1 MNFIKKWYT
10 YQKERFPIATYGLYI
25 LCLSFAAFF
34 YNTKMLEIE
43 SNVGVFITMFVVA
56 FLQFLMVRIID
67 EFKDY
72 EEDKKYRPYRPVPR
86 GLIKLKELRT
96 LFVICIIIQFA
107 LTLIVNPFSLIFL
120 LVLWIM
126 FILMTK
132 SFFMKKLVD
141 KHILLE
147 VALDEILLPT
157 LMLYLSSFIKL
168 DITILWRLLLL
179 SYVVSWIIEI
189 ARKVRCKKDEEKGV
203 KTYTAVFG
211 IPKATILLSVLEL
224 ILTILRLF
232 LPGEPLMNV
241 AQIGL
246 IILFIGTIIVNVLF
260 TQKKT
265 RKFAKAVEYLAD
277 GLVMLTLLSTL
288 FVI

>member
-1 MNFIKKWYT
+1 MNFFKKWYT
-10 YQKERFPIATYGLYI
+10 YQKERFPVATYGLYI

-34 YNTKMLEIE
+34 YNTKMLETE
-43 SNVGVFITMFVVA
+43 SNVVVFITMFVVA

-132 SFFMKKLVD
+132 SFFMKKIVD

-157 LMLYLSSFIKL
+157 LMLYLSSFIKI

-211 IPKATILLSVLEL
+211 IQKATLLLSVLEL

-246 IILFIGTIIVNVLF
+246 IILFIGTIMVNVLF

>member
-211 IPKATILLSVLEL
+211 IQKATLLLSVLEL

-265 RKFAKAVEYLAD
+265 RKLAKAVEYLAD

>member
-1 MNFIKKWYT
+1 MNFLNKWYT
-10 YQKERFPIATYGLYI
+10 YQKERFPVATYGLYI

-107 LTLIVNPFSLIFL
+107 LTLIMNPFSLIFL

-147 VALDEILLPT
+147 VALDEILLPV
-157 LMLYLSSFIKL
+157 LMLYLTSFIKF

-211 IPKATILLSVLEL
+211 IPKATILLSALEL
-224 ILTILRLF
+224 ILIILRLF

-260 TQKKT
+260 TQKKI
-265 RKFAKAVEYLAD
+265 RKFAKSVEYLDD
-277 GLVMLTLLSTL
+277 GLVMLTLLSSL

>member
-1 MNFIKKWYT
+1 MNFFKKWYT
-10 YQKERFPIATYGLYI
+10 YQKERFPVLVYGLYI
-25 LCLSFAAFF
+25 LCLTFATFF

-43 SNVGVFITMFVVA
+43 SNVGIFIVMFVVA

-72 EEDKKYRPYRPVPR
+72 DEDKKYRPYRPVPR
-86 GLIKLKELRT
+86 GLIKLQELRV
-96 LFVICIIIQFA
+96 LFVICVVIQLA
-107 LTLIVNPFSLIFL
+107 LTLIVNPFSFIFL
-120 LVLWIM
+120 LVLWIV

-132 SFFMKKLVD
+132 GFFIKKVLD

-147 VALDEILLPT
+147 VAFDEIMLPV
-157 LMLYLSSFIKL
+157 MILYLASFIKI
-168 DITILWRLLLL
+168 DMSILWRLLLL

-211 IPKATILLSVLEL
+211 IPKACILLSGLEL
-224 ILTILRLF
+224 LLTICRLI
-232 LPGEPLMNV
+232 LPGVPLMNW
-241 AQIGL
+241 AQILLL
-246 IILFIGTIIVNVLF
+246 IFFVGIIVVNVF
-260 TQKKT
+260 FVRKKT

-277 GLVMLTLLSTL
+277 GLVMLTLLSAT

>member
-96 LFVICIIIQFA
+96 LFVICILIQFV

>member
-1 MNFIKKWYT
+1 MNFFKKWYT
-10 YQKERFPIATYGLYI
+10 YQKERFPVLVYGLYI
-25 LCLSFAAFF
+25 FCLTFATFL
-34 YNTKMLEIE
+34 YNTKMLEVE
-43 SNVGVFITMFVVA
+43 SSVGIFIVMFVVA

-72 EEDKKYRPYRPVPR
+72 DEDKKYRPYRPVPR
-86 GLIKLKELRT
+86 GLIKLQELRV
-96 LFVICIIIQFA
+96 LFVICVLIQLI

-120 LVLWIM
+120 IVLWIV

-132 SFFMKKLVD
+132 GFFIKKVLD

-147 VALDEILLPT
+147 VAFDEIMLPV
-157 LMLYLSSFIKL
+157 MIIYLASFIKI
-168 DITILWRLLLL
+168 DMSILWRLLLL

-211 IPKATILLSVLEL
+211 ITKATILLSVLEL
-224 ILTILRLF
+224 LLTICRLI
-232 LPGEPLMNV
+232 LPGVPLMNW
-241 AQIGL
+241 AQIL
-246 IILFIGTIIVNVLF
+246 LLVLFVGIIVVNVF
-260 TQKKT
+260 FIQKKT

-277 GLVMLTLLSTL
+277 GLVMLTLLSTI
-288 FVI
+288 FVV

>member
-211 IPKATILLSVLEL
+211 IPKATILLSALEL

-265 RKFAKAVEYLAD
+265 RKLAKAVEYLAD

>member
-211 IPKATILLSVLEL
+211 IPKATILLSALEL

>member
-1 MNFIKKWYT
+1 MNFFKKWYT
-10 YQKERFPIATYGLYI
+10 YQKERFPVLVYGLYI
-25 LCLSFAAFF
+25 LCLTFATFF
-34 YNTKMLEIE
+34 YNTKMLEVE
-43 SNVGVFITMFVVA
+43 SSVGIFIVMFVVA

-72 EEDKKYRPYRPVPR
+72 DEDKKYRPYRPVPR
-86 GLIKLKELRT
+86 GLIKLQELRV
-96 LFVICIIIQFA
+96 LFVICVLIQLI
-107 LTLIVNPFSLIFL
+107 LTLIVNPFSFIFL
-120 LVLWIM
+120 IVLWIV

-132 SFFMKKLVD
+132 GFFIKKVLD

-147 VALDEILLPT
+147 VAFDEIMLPV
-157 LMLYLSSFIKL
+157 MILYLASFIKI
-168 DITILWRLLLL
+168 DMSILWRLLLL

-211 IPKATILLSVLEL
+211 ITKATILLSVLEL
-224 ILTILRLF
+224 LLTICRLI
-232 LPGEPLMNV
+232 LPGVPLMNW
-241 AQIGL
+241 AQIL
-246 IILFIGTIIVNVLF
+246 LLVLFVGIIVVNMF
-260 TQKKT
+260 FIQKKT

-277 GLVMLTLLSTL
+277 GLVMLTLLSTI

>member
-1 MNFIKKWYT
+1 MNFFKKWYT
-10 YQKERFPIATYGLYI
+10 YQKERFPVLVYGLYI
-25 LCLSFAAFF
+25 LCLTFATFF

-43 SNVGVFITMFVVA
+43 SSVGVFIVMFVVA

-72 EEDKKYRPYRPVPR
+72 DEDKKYRPYRPVPR
-86 GLIKLKELRT
+86 GLIKLQELRV
-96 LFVICIIIQFA
+96 LFVICVLIQLI
-107 LTLIVNPFSLIFL
+107 LTLIVNPFSFIFL
-120 LVLWIM
+120 LVLWIV

-132 SFFMKKLVD
+132 GFFIKKVLD

-147 VALDEILLPT
+147 VAFDEIMLPV
-157 LMLYLSSFIKL
+157 MILYLASFIKI
-168 DITILWRLLLL
+168 DMSILWRLLLL

-211 IPKATILLSVLEL
+211 IPKATILLSILEL
-224 ILTILRLF
+224 LLTICRLI
-232 LPGEPLMNV
+232 LPGVPLMNW
-241 AQIGL
+241 AQIL
-246 IILFIGTIIVNVLF
+246 LLVLFVGIIVVNVF
-260 TQKKT
+260 FIQKKT

-277 GLVMLTLLSTL
+277 GLVMLTLLSTI

>member
-107 LTLIVNPFSLIFL
+107 LTLIMNPFSLIFL

-211 IPKATILLSVLEL
+211 IPKATILLSALEL

-246 IILFIGTIIVNVLF
+246 IILFIGTIIVNFLF

-265 RKFAKAVEYLAD
+265 RNLAKCAEYLAD
-277 GLVMLTLLSTL
+277 GLVMITLLSTL

>member
-34 YNTKMLEIE
+34 YNTKLLEIE

-96 LFVICIIIQFA
+96 LFVICILIQFV

-141 KHILLE
+141 KYILLE
-147 VALDEILLPT
+147 VALDEILLPV
-157 LMLYLSSFIKL
+157 LMLYLTSFIKL

-211 IPKATILLSVLEL
+211 IQKATLLLSVLEL

-246 IILFIGTIIVNVLF
+246 IILFIGTIMVNVLF

>member
-107 LTLIVNPFSLIFL
+107 LTLIMNPFSLIFL

-147 VALDEILLPT
+147 VALDEILLPV
-157 LMLYLSSFIKL
+157 LMLYLTSFIKL

-211 IPKATILLSVLEL
+211 IPKATILLSALEL

-265 RKFAKAVEYLAD
+265 RKLAKAVEYLAD

>member
-168 DITILWRLLLL
+168 DITIFKIVLLL
-179 SYVVSWIIEI
+179 SYVMSWIIEKS
-189 ARKVRCKKDEEKGV
+189 RKVRCKKDEEKGV

-211 IPKATILLSVLEL
+211 IQKATLLLSVLEL

-246 IILFIGTIIVNVLF
+246 IILFIGTIMVNVLF

>member
-1 MNFIKKWYT
+1 MNFFKKWYT
-10 YQKERFPIATYGLYI
+10 YQKERFPVLTYGFYI
-25 LCLSFAAFF
+25 LCLTFATFF
-34 YNTKMLEIE
+34 YNTKMLEIK
-43 SNVGVFITMFVVA
+43 SNVGTFIVMFVVA

-86 GLIKLKELRT
+86 GLIKLQELRV
-96 LFVICIIIQFA
+96 LFVICVVLQLG
-107 LTLIVNPFSLIFL
+107 LTLILNPISVLFL
-120 LVLWIM
+120 LILWVV
-126 FILMTK
+126 FVLMTK
-132 SFFMKKLVD
+132 SFFMKKIVD

-147 VALDEILLPT
+147 VALDEVMLPV
-157 LMLYLSSFIKL
+157 LILYLASFIKI
-168 DITILWRLLLL
+168 DMTILWRLLLL
-179 SYVVSWIIEI
+179 TYVVSWIIEI

-224 ILTILRLF
+224 ILTICRII
-232 LPGEPLMNV
+232 LPGKPLFNW
-241 AQIGL
+241 AQI
-246 IILFIGTIIVNVLF
+246 ILLVLFVGIIVVNVFF

-277 GLVMLTLLSTL
+277 SLVMLTLLSAA
-288 FVI
+288 FVV

>member
-1 MNFIKKWYT
+1 MNFFKKWYT
-10 YQKERFPIATYGLYI
+10 YQKERFPVLAYGLYI
-25 LCLSFAAFF
+25 LCLTFATFF

-43 SNVGVFITMFVVA
+43 SNVGVFIVMFVVS

-72 EEDKKYRPYRPVPR
+72 DEDKKYRPYRPVPR
-86 GLIKLKELRT
+86 GLIKLQELRV
-96 LFVICIIIQFA
+96 LFVICVVIQLA
-107 LTLIVNPFSLIFL
+107 LTLIVNPFSFIFL
-120 LVLWIM
+120 LVLWIV

-132 SFFMKKLVD
+132 GFFIKKVLD

-147 VALDEILLPT
+147 VAFDEIMLPV
-157 LMLYLSSFIKL
+157 MILYLASFIKI
-168 DITILWRLLLL
+168 DMSILWRLLLL

-211 IPKATILLSVLEL
+211 IPKATILLSGLEL
-224 ILTILRLF
+224 ILTICRLI
-232 LPGEPLMNV
+232 LPGVPLMNW
-241 AQIGL
+241 AQILLL
-246 IILFIGTIIVNVLF
+246 IFFVGIIVVNVF
-260 TQKKT
+260 FVRKKT

-277 GLVMLTLLSTL
+277 GLVMLTLLSAT

>member
-1 MNFIKKWYT
+1 MNFLKKWYT
-10 YQKERFPIATYGLYI
+10 YQKERFPVLVYGLYI
-25 LCLSFAAFF
+25 LCLTFATFF

-43 SNVGVFITMFVVA
+43 SNVGVFIVMFVVA

-72 EEDKKYRPYRPVPR
+72 DEDKKYRPYRPVPR
-86 GLIKLKELRT
+86 GLIKLQELRV
-96 LFVICIIIQFA
+96 LFVICVVIQLA
-107 LTLIVNPFSLIFL
+107 LTLIVNPFSFIFL
-120 LVLWIM
+120 LVLWIV

-132 SFFMKKLVD
+132 GFFIKKVLD

-147 VALDEILLPT
+147 VAFDEIMLPVMI
-157 LMLYLSSFIKL
+157 LFLASFIKI
-168 DITILWRLLLL
+168 DMSILWRLLLL

-211 IPKATILLSVLEL
+211 IPKATILLSGLEL
-224 ILTILRLF
+224 ILTICRLL
-232 LPGEPLMNV
+232 LPGVPLMNW
-241 AQIGL
+241 AQILLL
-246 IILFIGTIIVNVLF
+246 IFFIGIIVVNVF
-260 TQKKT
+260 FVRKKT

-277 GLVMLTLLSTL
+277 GLVMLTLLSAT

>member
-96 LFVICIIIQFA
+96 LFVICILIQFV

-211 IPKATILLSVLEL
+211 IPKATILLSALEL

-265 RKFAKAVEYLAD
+265 RKLAKAVEYLAD

>member
-96 LFVICIIIQFA
+96 LFVICIIIQFV

-211 IPKATILLSVLEL
+211 IPKATILLSALEL

-265 RKFAKAVEYLAD
+265 RKLAKAVEYLAD

>member
-10 YQKERFPIATYGLYI
+10 YQKERFPVATYGLYI

>member
-1 MNFIKKWYT
+1 MNFLNKWYT
-10 YQKERFPIATYGLYI
+10 YQKERFPVATYGLYI

-107 LTLIVNPFSLIFL
+107 LTLIMNPFSLIFL

-147 VALDEILLPT
+147 VALDEILLPV
-157 LMLYLSSFIKL
+157 LMLYLTSFIKL

-211 IPKATILLSVLEL
+211 IPKATILLSALEL

-265 RKFAKAVEYLAD
+265 RKLAKAVEYLAD

>member
-1 MNFIKKWYT
+1 MNFLNKWYT
-10 YQKERFPIATYGLYI
+10 YQKERFPVATYGLYI

-211 IPKATILLSVLEL
+211 IPKATILLSALEL

-265 RKFAKAVEYLAD
+265 RKLAKAVEYLAD

>member
-1 MNFIKKWYT
+1 MNFFKKWYT
-10 YQKERFPIATYGLYI
+10 YQKERFPVLVYGLYI
-25 LCLSFAAFF
+25 LCLTFATFF

-43 SNVGVFITMFVVA
+43 SSVGVFIVMFVVA

-72 EEDKKYRPYRPVPR
+72 DEDKKYRPYRPVPR
-86 GLIKLKELRT
+86 GLIKLQELRV
-96 LFVICIIIQFA
+96 LFVICVVIQLA
-107 LTLIVNPFSLIFL
+107 LTLIVNPFSFIFL
-120 LVLWIM
+120 LVLWIV

-132 SFFMKKLVD
+132 GFFIKKVLD

-147 VALDEILLPT
+147 VAFDEIMLPV
-157 LMLYLSSFIKL
+157 MILYLASFIKI
-168 DITILWRLLLL
+168 DMSILWRLLLL

-211 IPKATILLSVLEL
+211 IPKACVLLSGLEL
-224 ILTILRLF
+224 LLTICRLI
-232 LPGEPLMNV
+232 LPGVPLMNW
-241 AQIGL
+241 AQILLL
-246 IILFIGTIIVNVLF
+246 IFFVGIIVVNVF
-260 TQKKT
+260 FVRKKT

-277 GLVMLTLLSTL
+277 GLVMLTLLSAT

>member
-1 MNFIKKWYT
+1 MNFFKKWYT
-10 YQKERFPIATYGLYI
+10 YQKERFPVLVYGLYI
-25 LCLSFAAFF
+25 LCLTFATFF

-43 SNVGVFITMFVVA
+43 SNVGVFIVMFVVA

-72 EEDKKYRPYRPVPR
+72 DEDKKYRPYRPVPR
-86 GLIKLKELRT
+86 GLIKLQELRV
-96 LFVICIIIQFA
+96 LFVICVVIQLA
-107 LTLIVNPFSLIFL
+107 LTLIVNPFSFIFL
-120 LVLWIM
+120 LVLWIV

-132 SFFMKKLVD
+132 GFFIKKVLD

-147 VALDEILLPT
+147 VAFDEIMLPVMI
-157 LMLYLSSFIKL
+157 LFLASFIKI
-168 DITILWRLLLL
+168 DMSILWRLLLL

-211 IPKATILLSVLEL
+211 IPKACILLSGLEL
-224 ILTILRLF
+224 LLTICRLI
-232 LPGEPLMNV
+232 LPGVPLMNW
-241 AQIGL
+241 AQILLL
-246 IILFIGTIIVNVLF
+246 IFFVGIIVVNVF
-260 TQKKT
+260 FVRKKT

-277 GLVMLTLLSTL
+277 GLVMLTLLSAT

>member
-1 MNFIKKWYT
+1 
-10 YQKERFPIATYGLYI
+10 
-25 LCLSFAAFF
+25 
-34 YNTKMLEIE
+34 
-43 SNVGVFITMFVVA
+43 
-56 FLQFLMVRIID
+56 
-67 EFKDY
+67 
-72 EEDKKYRPYRPVPR
+72 
-86 GLIKLKELRT
+86 
-96 LFVICIIIQFA
+96 
-107 LTLIVNPFSLIFL
+107 
-120 LVLWIM
+120 M

-157 LMLYLSSFIKL
+157 LMLYLSSFIKI

-232 LPGEPLMNV
+232 LPGEPLMNL

-246 IILFIGTIIVNVLF
+246 IILFIGTIMVNVLF

-265 RKFAKAVEYLAD
+265 RKFAKTVEYLAD

>member
-1 MNFIKKWYT
+1 MNFFKKWYT
-10 YQKERFPIATYGLYI
+10 YQKERFPVPAYGLYI
-25 LCLSFAAFF
+25 LCLTFATFF
-34 YNTKMLEIE
+34 YNTKMLEVE
-43 SNVGVFITMFVVA
+43 SSVGIFIVMFVVA

-72 EEDKKYRPYRPVPR
+72 DEDKKYRPYRPVPR
-86 GLIKLKELRT
+86 GLIKLQELRV
-96 LFVICIIIQFA
+96 LFVICVLIQLI
-107 LTLIVNPFSLIFL
+107 LTLIVNPFSFIFL
-120 LVLWIM
+120 IVLWIV

-132 SFFMKKLVD
+132 GFFIKKVLD

-147 VALDEILLPT
+147 VAFDEIMLPV
-157 LMLYLSSFIKL
+157 MILYLASFIKI
-168 DITILWRLLLL
+168 DMSILWRLLLL

-224 ILTILRLF
+224 LLTICRLI
-232 LPGEPLMNV
+232 LPGVPLMNW
-241 AQIGL
+241 AQIL
-246 IILFIGTIIVNVLF
+246 LLVLFVGIIVVNVF
-260 TQKKT
+260 FIQKKT

-277 GLVMLTLLSTL
+277 GLVMLTLLSTI

>member
-107 LTLIVNPFSLIFL
+107 LTLIMNPFSLIFL

-147 VALDEILLPT
+147 VALDEILLPV
-157 LMLYLSSFIKL
+157 LMLYLTSFIKL

-265 RKFAKAVEYLAD
+265 RKFAKTVEYLAD

>member
-107 LTLIVNPFSLIFL
+107 LTLIMNPFSLIFL

-168 DITILWRLLLL
+168 DITIFWRLLLL

-211 IPKATILLSVLEL
+211 IPKATILLSALEL

-265 RKFAKAVEYLAD
+265 RKLAKAVEYLAD

>member
-1 MNFIKKWYT
+1 MNFFKKWYT
-10 YQKERFPIATYGLYI
+10 YQKERFPVPAYGLYI
-25 LCLSFAAFF
+25 LCLTFATFF
-34 YNTKMLEIE
+34 YTTKMLEIE
-43 SNVGVFITMFVVA
+43 SNAGVFIVMFVVA

-86 GLIKLKELRT
+86 GLIKLQELRV
-96 LFVICIIIQFA
+96 LFVICVIIQLA
-107 LTLIVNPFSLIFL
+107 LTLIVNPFSMIFL
-120 LVLWIM
+120 ILLWIV

-132 SFFMKKLVD
+132 GFFIKKVLD

-147 VALDEILLPT
+147 VALDEIMLPV
-157 LMLYLSSFIKL
+157 MILYLASFIKI
-168 DITILWRLLLL
+168 DMTILWRLLLL
-179 SYVVSWIIEI
+179 TYVVSWIIEI

-211 IPKATILLSVLEL
+211 IPKATILLSGLEL
-224 ILTILRLF
+224 LLTILRLF
-232 LPGEPLMNV
+232 LPGTPFMNW
-241 AQIGL
+241 AQI
-246 IILFIGTIIVNVLF
+246 ILLVLFVGIVAINVLF
-260 TQKKT
+260 VQKKT

-277 GLVMLTLLSTL
+277 GLVMLTLLSCA

>member
-1 MNFIKKWYT
+1 MNFFKKWYT
-10 YQKERFPIATYGLYI
+10 YQKERFPVLTYGFYI
-25 LCLSFAAFF
+25 LCLTFATFF
-34 YNTKMLEIE
+34 YNTKMLEIK
-43 SNVGVFITMFVVA
+43 SNVGTFIVMFVVA

-86 GLIKLKELRT
+86 GLIKLQELRV
-96 LFVICIIIQFA
+96 LFVIWVVLQLG
-107 LTLIVNPFSLIFL
+107 LTLILNPISVLFL
-120 LVLWIM
+120 LILWVV
-126 FILMTK
+126 FVLMTK
-132 SFFMKKLVD
+132 SFFMKKIVD

-147 VALDEILLPT
+147 VALDEVMLPV
-157 LMLYLSSFIKL
+157 LILYLASFIKI
-168 DITILWRLLLL
+168 DMTILWRLLLL
-179 SYVVSWIIEI
+179 TYVVSWIIEI

-224 ILTILRLF
+224 ILTICRII
-232 LPGEPLMNV
+232 LPGKPLFNW
-241 AQIGL
+241 AQI
-246 IILFIGTIIVNVLF
+246 ILLVLFVGIIVVNVFF

-277 GLVMLTLLSTL
+277 SLVMLTLLSAA
-288 FVI
+288 FVV

>member
-1 MNFIKKWYT
+1 MNFFKKWYT
-10 YQKERFPIATYGLYI
+10 YQKERFPVLVYGLYI
-25 LCLSFAAFF
+25 LCLTFATFF

-43 SNVGVFITMFVVA
+43 SSVGVFIVMFVVA

-72 EEDKKYRPYRPVPR
+72 DEDKKYRPYRPVPR
-86 GLIKLKELRT
+86 GLIKLQELRV
-96 LFVICIIIQFA
+96 LFVICVLIQLI
-107 LTLIVNPFSLIFL
+107 LTLIVNPFSFIFL
-120 LVLWIM
+120 IVLWIV

-132 SFFMKKLVD
+132 GFFIKKVLD

-147 VALDEILLPT
+147 VAFDEIMLPV
-157 LMLYLSSFIKL
+157 MILYLASFIKI
-168 DITILWRLLLL
+168 DMSILWRLLLL

-224 ILTILRLF
+224 LLTICRLI
-232 LPGEPLMNV
+232 LPGVPLMNW
-241 AQIGL
+241 AQIL
-246 IILFIGTIIVNVLF
+246 LLVLFVGIIVVNVF
-260 TQKKT
+260 FIQKKT

-277 GLVMLTLLSTL
+277 GLVMLTLLSTI

>member
-1 MNFIKKWYT
+1 MNFLNKWYT
-10 YQKERFPIATYGLYI
+10 YQKERFPVATYGLYI

-107 LTLIVNPFSLIFL
+107 LTLIMNPFSLIFL

-147 VALDEILLPT
+147 VALDEILLPV
-157 LMLYLSSFIKL
+157 LMLYLTSFIKL

-211 IPKATILLSVLEL
+211 IPKATILLSALEL

>member
-211 IPKATILLSVLEL
+211 IPKATILLSALEL

-246 IILFIGTIIVNVLF
+246 IILFIGTIMVNVLF

>member
-1 MNFIKKWYT
+1 MNFFKKWYT

-25 LCLSFAAFF
+25 LCLTFAAFF

-132 SFFMKKLVD
+132 SFFMKKIVD

-157 LMLYLSSFIKL
+157 LMLYLSSFIKI

-211 IPKATILLSVLEL
+211 IQKATLLLSVLEL

>member
-1 MNFIKKWYT
+1 MNFLNKWYT
-10 YQKERFPIATYGLYI
+10 YQKERFPVATYGLYI

-107 LTLIVNPFSLIFL
+107 LTLIMNPFSLIFL

-211 IPKATILLSVLEL
+211 IPKATILLSALEL

-265 RKFAKAVEYLAD
+265 RKLAKAVEYLAD